1 MKDSVKDYIIYRLK
15 RANESMEEAQIM
27 AKNKRWNTTINR
39 LYYACFYCASAL
51 LLTERI
57 NSKTHTG
64 VHSQFNLH
72 FIKAGILTKEQ
83 GNLFTD
89 LMNMRTKG
97 DYGDMF
103 DHDEKKVKPLIPKV
117 KKFINDIEK
126 LIKKNNL

>member
-1 MKDSVKDYIIYRLK
+1 MKDSTKDYIKYRLK
-15 RANESMEEAQIM
+15 RAKESLEEARLL
-27 AKNKRWNTTINR
+27 AKNQMWNACINR

-51 LLTERI
+51 LLTQHI
-57 NSKTHTG
+57 NSKTHIG

-72 FIKAGILTKEQ
+72 FIKIGTIPKEQ

-103 DHDEKKVKPLIPKV
+103 DYDEKKVKPLIPKV
-117 KKFINDIEK
+117 KKFLHDIEK
-126 LIKKNNL
+126 LINK